1 MILDSRTH
9 TAGDVIRWRVD
20 YDDWLD
26 NAATIEQIDVES
38 NSATCTVGN
47 ISILGREIVFFL
59 SGGVVNEQVTLSLTM
74 TDSLE
79 NVKND
84 SVSFVVVAP

>member
-1 MILDSRTH
+1 
-9 TAGDVIRWRVD
+9 VD

-38 NSATCTVGN
+38 DSATCTVGN

-59 SGGVVNEQVTLSLTM
+59 SGGIVNEQVKLSLTM

-84 SVSFVVVAP
+84 TVSFVVVAP

>member
-1 MILDSRTH
+1 
-9 TAGDVIRWRVD
+9 VD

-84 SVSFVVVAP
+84 TVSFVVVAP

>member
-1 MILDSRTH
+1 
-9 TAGDVIRWRVD
+9 VD

-47 ISILGREIVFFL
+47 VSILGREIVFFL
-59 SGGVVNEQVTLSLTM
+59 SGGVVNEQVTLSLVM

-84 SVSFVVVAP
+84 TVSFVIVAP

>member
-1 MILDSRTH
+1 M
-9 TAGDVIRWRVD
+9 RWRVD

>member
-1 MILDSRTH
+1 
-9 TAGDVIRWRVD
+9 VD

-84 SVSFVVVAP
+84 TVSFVIVAP